1 MTNDKCLFMRILHLT
16 AGSDAGGVSRYIFDL
31 CTAMQ
36 AAGHEVAV
44 AGERGLWHERF
55 AAAPW
60 PWIEAP
66 LKAGPLGLSRAVKI
80 LRKYLAEHPV
90 DILHAHFRKS
100 AIVGRRLQN
109 QGRPPL
115 LYTLHGSHIP
125 LGGVWGW
132 LSDFGD
138 HVHVPS
144 VEARQWLID
153 EAGVPQDRITLI
165 PHGIHLERFP
175 VPDEATRRHARAA
188 LELGEDNLAAVYLGR
203 LEYQKNESWMI
214 DLAEASKN
222 ELPNLRVLLA
232 GEGPNEGEVKEQI
245 NQRGLS
251 GRIQMLGHR
260 EPLPV
265 LQAADALLLPS
276 VREGFSYACAEA
288 MCAGV
293 PVLRTRTSGTKELI
307 VEGVTGRSVE
317 IDRAAFVREAI
328 DFLSDRD
335 ALRRMGVSAAQH
347 IRRNFTFENQ
357 LAQTLALYQKLI

>member
-1 MTNDKCLFMRILHLT
+1 MRILHLT

-31 CTAMQ
+31 CTAMHS
-36 AAGHEVAV
+36 AGHDVAV

-55 AAAPW
+55 ATAPW

-66 LKAGPLGLSRAVKI
+66 LKAGPFGLWRAVRI

-90 DILHAHFRKS
+90 DILHAHFRKA
-100 AIVGRRLQN
+100 AIVARRLQN
-109 QGRPPL
+109 HRHPPL

-144 VEARQWLID
+144 EEAREWLLTQAHIPAD
-153 EAGVPQDRITLI
+153 QISLI
-165 PHGIHLERFP
+165 PHGIHVDRFP
-175 VPDEATRRHARAA
+175 VPDDAMRKQARAA
-188 LELGEDNLAAVYLGR
+188 LGLNENDLVALYLGR
-203 LEYQKNESWMI
+203 LEFQKNEGWMI
-214 DLAEASKN
+214 ELAEASRDK
-222 ELPNLRVLLA
+222 LPNLRVLLA
-232 GEGPNEGEVKEQI
+232 GEGPNEQDVEQQI
-245 NQRGLS
+245 KRRGL
-251 GRIQMLGHR
+251 GDRVRMLGHR

-288 MCAGV
+288 MCAGA

-307 VEGVTGRSVE
+307 VEGVTGRSVDIE
-317 IDRAAFVREAI
+317 RDAFVRESI
-328 DFLSDRD
+328 QFLSDRD
-335 ALRRMGVSAAQH
+335 SLRRMGVCAAQH
-347 IRRNFTFENQ
+347 IRQNFTYDRQ
-357 LAQTLALYQKLI
+357 LARTLELYQRLVSAK

>member
-1 MTNDKCLFMRILHLT
+1 
-16 AGSDAGGVSRYIFDL
+16 
-31 CTAMQ
+31 
-36 AAGHEVAV
+36 
-44 AGERGLWHERF
+44 
-55 AAAPW
+55 
-60 PWIEAP
+60 
-66 LKAGPLGLSRAVKI
+66 
-80 LRKYLAEHPV
+80 
-90 DILHAHFRKS
+90 
-100 AIVGRRLQN
+100 
-109 QGRPPL
+109 
-115 LYTLHGSHIP
+115 
-125 LGGVWGW
+125 
-132 LSDFGD
+132 
-138 HVHVPS
+138 
-144 VEARQWLID
+144 
-153 EAGVPQDRITLI
+153 
-165 PHGIHLERFP
+165 
-175 VPDEATRRHARAA
+175 
-188 LELGEDNLAAVYLGR
+188 

-251 GRIQMLGHR
+251 GRIRMLGHR

-317 IDRAAFVREAI
+317 IDRAAFVREAM

-335 ALRRMGVSAAQH
+335 ALRQMGAMAAEH

>member
-1 MTNDKCLFMRILHLT
+1 MRILHLT

-36 AAGHEVAV
+36 AAGHEVVV
-44 AGERGLWHERF
+44 AGARGLWHERF

-60 PWIEAP
+60 PWIEVP
-66 LKAGPLGLSRAVKI
+66 LKGGPLGLLPPVRI

-90 DILHAHFRKS
+90 DILHAHFRKA
-100 AIVGRRLQN
+100 AIVGRKLQK

-125 LGGVWGW
+125 LNGVWGW

-153 EAGVPQDRITLI
+153 EAGVAADRITLI

-175 VPDEATRRHARAA
+175 VPDEATWRNARAA
-188 LELGEDNLAAVYLGR
+188 LELGEDDLASLYPGR
-203 LEYQKNESWMI
+203 LEYQKNEDWMI

-222 ELPNLRVLLA
+222 KLPNLRVLLA
-232 GEGPNEGEVKEQI
+232 GEGPNESEVERQI
-245 NQRGLS
+245 KQRGL
-251 GRIQMLGHR
+251 GNRIRMLGHR

-265 LQAADALLLPS
+265 IQAADALLLPS
-276 VREGFSYACAEA
+276 VREGFSYASPRQCAQACRCCGREP
-288 MCAGV
+288 AG
-293 PVLRTRTSGTKELI
+293 PG
-307 VEGVTGRSVE
+307 
-317 IDRAAFVREAI
+317 
-328 DFLSDRD
+328 
-335 ALRRMGVSAAQH
+335 
-347 IRRNFTFENQ
+347 N
-357 LAQTLALYQKLI
+357 

>member
-1 MTNDKCLFMRILHLT
+1 MRILHLT

-31 CTAMQ
+31 CAAMQ
-36 AAGHEVAV
+36 AAGHKVAV

-55 AAAPW
+55 TAAPW

-66 LKAGPLGLSRAVKI
+66 LKAGPLGLSRAVRI

-90 DILHAHFRKS
+90 DILHAHFRKA
-100 AIVGRRLQN
+100 AIVGRRLQD
-109 QGRPPL
+109 QRRPPL

-125 LGGVWGW
+125 LNGLWGW

-144 VEARQWLID
+144 VEARLWLID
-153 EAGVPQDRITLI
+153 EAGVAPDRITLI
-165 PHGIHLERFP
+165 PHGIHLDRFP
-175 VPDEATRRHARAA
+175 VPDEATRQKARAA
-188 LELGEDNLAAVYLGR
+188 LELGKDDLAALYLGR
-203 LEYQKNESWMI
+203 LEYQKNEDWMI
-214 DLAEASKN
+214 DLAEASKDK
-222 ELPNLRVLLA
+222 LPNLRVLLA
-232 GEGPNEGEVKEQI
+232 GEGPNEKEVERQI
-245 NQRGLS
+245 NQRGL
-251 GRIQMLGHR
+251 GNRIRMLGHR

-317 IDRAAFVREAI
+317 IDRAAFVREAME
-328 DFLSDRD
+328 FLSDRD
-335 ALRRMGVSAAQH
+335 GLRRMGISAAEH
-347 IRRNFTFENQ
+347 IRRNFTFERQ
-357 LAQTLALYQKLI
+357 LTQTLALYERLI

>member
-1 MTNDKCLFMRILHLT
+1 MRILHLT

-66 LKAGPLGLSRAVKI
+66 LKAGPFGLSRAVKI

-109 QGRPPL
+109 QGAPPL

-153 EAGVPQDRITLI
+153 EAGVPPDRITLI

-251 GRIQMLGHR
+251 GRIRMLGHR

-317 IDRAAFVREAI
+317 IDRAAFVREAM

-335 ALRRMGVSAAQH
+335 ALRQMGAMAAEH

-357 LAQTLALYQKLI
+357 LAQTLALYQSLI

>member
-1 MTNDKCLFMRILHLT
+1 
-16 AGSDAGGVSRYIFDL
+16 
-31 CTAMQ
+31 MQ

-66 LKAGPLGLSRAVKI
+66 LKAGPFGLSHAVKI

-109 QGRPPL
+109 QGAPPL

-153 EAGVPQDRITLI
+153 EAGVPPDRITLI

-251 GRIQMLGHR
+251 GRIRMLGHR

-317 IDRAAFVREAI
+317 IDRAAFVREAM

-335 ALRRMGVSAAQH
+335 ALRQMGAMAAEH

-357 LAQTLALYQKLI
+357 LAQTLALYQSLI

>member
-1 MTNDKCLFMRILHLT
+1 MRILHLT

-36 AAGHEVAV
+36 AAGHEVAI
-44 AGERGLWHERF
+44 AGERGLWHQRF
-55 AAAPW
+55 VEAGW
-60 PWIEAP
+60 PWIEVP
-66 LKAGPLGLSRAVKI
+66 MKGGPLALLRSVRI

-90 DILHAHFRKS
+90 DILHAHFRKA
-100 AIVGRRLQN
+100 AIVGRKLQK
-109 QGRPPL
+109 QGVPPL

-125 LGGVWGW
+125 LNGFWGW

-144 VEARQWLID
+144 SEARDWLIE
-153 EAGVPQDRITLI
+153 EAGVSSDRITLI

-175 VPDEATRRHARAA
+175 IPDDATRQRARAA
-188 LELGEDNLAAVYLGR
+188 LNLNGNDLIALYLGR
-203 LEYQKNESWMI
+203 LEYQKNESWML
-214 DLAEASKN
+214 DLAEQSR
-222 ELPNLRVLLA
+222 EQLPNLKVLLA
-232 GEGPNEGEVKEQI
+232 GEGPNEMEVKQDIER
-245 NQRGLS
+245 RGL
-251 GRIQMLGHR
+251 GQRVRMLGHC

-307 VEGVTGRSVE
+307 VEGVTGRSVA
-317 IDRAAFVREAI
+317 IDRTEFIRGSIA
-328 DFLSDRD
+328 FLSDRA
-335 ALRRMGVSAAQH
+335 ALQRMGASAAEH
-347 IRRNFTFENQ
+347 IRSNFTFDRQ
-357 LAQTLALYQKLI
+357 LSQTLALYQSLI

>member
-1 MTNDKCLFMRILHLT
+1 MRILHLT
-16 AGSDAGGVSRYIFDL
+16 AASDAGGVSRYIFDL

-44 AGERGLWHERF
+44 AGERGLWHDRF

-66 LKAGPLGLSRAVKI
+66 LKGGPLGLLRAVRI

-90 DILHAHFRKS
+90 DILHAHFRKT
-100 AIVGRRLQN
+100 AIVGRKLQKH
-109 QGRPPL
+109 GRPPL

-125 LGGVWGW
+125 LNGVWGW

-153 EAGVPQDRITLI
+153 EAGVAPDRITLI

-175 VPDEATRRHARAA
+175 VPDEATRQKARAA
-188 LELGEDNLAAVYLGR
+188 LELGKDDLAALYLGR
-203 LEYQKNESWMI
+203 LEYQKNEDWMI
-214 DLAEASKN
+214 DLAEASKAK
-222 ELPNLRVLLA
+222 LPNLRVLLA
-232 GEGPNEGEVKEQI
+232 GEGPNESEVKRQI
-245 NQRGLS
+245 NQRGL
-251 GRIQMLGHR
+251 GNRIRMLGHR

-317 IDRAAFVREAI
+317 IDRAAFVREAME
-328 DFLSDRD
+328 FLSDRD
-335 ALRRMGVSAAQH
+335 GLRRMGISAAEH
-347 IRRNFTFENQ
+347 IRRSFTFDRQ
-357 LAQTLALYQKLI
+357 LTETMALYERLRINT